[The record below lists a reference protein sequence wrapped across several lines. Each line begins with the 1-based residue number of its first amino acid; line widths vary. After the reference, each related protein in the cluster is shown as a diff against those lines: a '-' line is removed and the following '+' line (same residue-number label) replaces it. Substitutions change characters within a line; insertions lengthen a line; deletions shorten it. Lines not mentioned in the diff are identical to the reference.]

1 MTNPLLKVL
10 PGCLHKRGCIGIM
23 EHCVD
28 IGHAPR
34 RRGRATNDVN
44 LRHQSCPKHQVFC
57 PAVGQSNLSL
67 FDLRQMALEIYNY
80 ADS

>member
-1 MTNPLLKVL
+1 MSTFGTNLS
-10 PGCLHKRGCIGIM
+10 GHK
-23 EHCVD
+23 
-28 IGHAPR
+28 
-34 RRGRATNDVN
+34 
-44 LRHQSCPKHQVFC
+44 VFC

>member
-1 MTNPLLKVL
+1 MSTF
-10 PGCLHKRGCIGIM
+10 G
-23 EHCVD
+23 
-28 IGHAPR
+28 
-34 RRGRATNDVN
+34 
-44 LRHQSCPKHQVFC
+44 HQSCPKHEVFC